1 MSTYE
6 DWLKSEL
13 AFRKQAILNRIR
25 DMESTLG
32 GLRHRV
38 ETDMF
43 LNSMGEIQ
51 VSGVLLDTEI
61 AAYATERQALKN
73 CQEMSQ
79 P

>member
-1 MSTYE
+1 MSAYE
-6 DWLKSEL
+6 DWLKAEL
-13 AFRKQAILNRIR
+13 AFRKQEILNRIR

-51 VSGVLLDTEI
+51 VSGVLLDTAI

-73 CQEMSQ
+73 YQEMSQ